1 MTMSDSPKNMERMS
15 QPVEDID
22 EGSAQSHHLE
32 DEDFF
37 IAGQWLLMWWRFRK
51 HRMAMVG
58 AMVVIAF
65 YTLAL
70 FADFFAISDPRLSD
84 VEVAYLSP
92 QTIHWFDGGFNP
104 HVKKVIGTRDPVSF
118 KKVYTTDPDVNIPIR
133 FFVRG
138 YEYNLFGLISWDR
151 HLIGTVPPEG
161 EERVAPFFLGTDQLG
176 RDMWSRIVFGSRV
189 SLSIGLAGVL
199 LMLTLGITLGGISGY
214 YGGIVDTVIQ
224 RLIEITRS
232 IPALPLYIAFSQS
245 VPKDWSVYRVYF
257 IITLIIA
264 LFLWTDLGRVVR
276 GRFLALR
283 EEDFVSAARLSGATD
298 VRIIFRHMLPN
309 FMSHII
315 TTITLSIPIMI
326 ISETAL
332 SFLGLGIRAPAVS
345 WGVLLQ
351 QTQNVQS
358 IAIYPWMTIPAIPV
372 TIAVLAFN
380 FMGDGLRDAADPYSN

>member
-1 MTMSDSPKNMERMS
+1 MAEKQQDMDRMS
-15 QPVEDID
+15 QAAGDVGQ
-22 EGSAQSHHLE
+22 GSSDRDHLG

-37 IAGQWLLMWWRFRK
+37 IAGQWRLMWWRFRK
-51 HRMAMVG
+51 HRVALISAV
-58 AMVVIAF
+58 VVIAF

-70 FADFFAISDPRLSD
+70 FADFFAISNPRLSD
-84 VEVAYLSP
+84 VDVAYLSP

-104 HVKKVIGTRDPVSF
+104 HVKKVIGARDPVSF
-118 KKVYTTDPDVNIPIR
+118 KKVYTTDPEVNIPIR
-133 FFVRG
+133 LFVRG
-138 YEYNLFGLISWDR
+138 YEYRLFGLISWDR

-161 EERVAPFFLGTDQLG
+161 EERAAPFFLGTDQLG

-199 LMLTLGITLGGISGY
+199 LMLSLGITLGGLSGY
-214 YGGIVDTVIQ
+214 YGGFVDTVVQ
-224 RLIEITRS
+224 RMIEITRS
-232 IPALPLYIAFSQS
+232 IPTLPLYIAFSAS

-276 GRFLALR
+276 GRFLSLR

-309 FMSHII
+309 FMSHVI
-315 TTITLSIPIMI
+315 TTVTLSIPIMI

-332 SFLGLGIRAPAVS
+332 SFLGLGLRAPAVS

-380 FMGDGLRDAADPYSN
+380 FVGDGLRDAADPYSN

>member
-1 MTMSDSPKNMERMS
+1 MMAEKPQDMDRMS
-15 QPVEDID
+15 QAAEDVD
-22 EGSAQSHHLE
+22 QGSSDRDHLG

-37 IAGQWLLMWWRFRK
+37 IAGQWRLMWWRFRK
-51 HRMAMVG
+51 HRMALASAV
-58 AMVVIAF
+58 VVIAF

-104 HVKKVIGTRDPVSF
+104 HVKKVIGARDPVSF
-118 KKVYTTDPDVNIPIR
+118 KKVYTTDPEVNIPIR
-133 FFVRG
+133 LFVRG
-138 YEYNLFGLISWDR
+138 YEYSLFGLIPWDR

-161 EERVAPFFLGTDQLG
+161 EERAAPFFLGTDQLG

-199 LMLTLGITLGGISGY
+199 LMLSLGITLGGLSGY
-214 YGGIVDTVIQ
+214 YGGFVDTVVQ
-224 RLIEITRS
+224 RMIEITRS
-232 IPALPLYIAFSQS
+232 IPTLPLYIAFSAS

-276 GRFLALR
+276 GRFLSLR

-309 FMSHII
+309 FMSHVI
-315 TTITLSIPIMI
+315 TTVTLSIPIMI

-332 SFLGLGIRAPAVS
+332 SFLGLGLRAPAVS

-380 FMGDGLRDAADPYSN
+380 FVGDGLRDAADPYSN

>member
-1 MTMSDSPKNMERMS
+1 MMAEKPQDMDRMS
-15 QPVEDID
+15 QAAEDVGQ
-22 EGSAQSHHLE
+22 GSTDRDQLE

-37 IAGQWLLMWWRFRK
+37 IAGQWRLMWWRFRK
-51 HRMAMVG
+51 HRVALVS
-58 AMVVIAF
+58 AVVVIAF

-84 VEVAYLSP
+84 VDVAYLSP

-104 HVKKVIGTRDPVSF
+104 HVKKVIGARDPVSF
-118 KKVYTTDPDVNIPIR
+118 KKVYTTDPEVNIPIR
-133 FFVRG
+133 LFVRG
-138 YEYNLFGLISWDR
+138 YEYNIFGLIPWDR

-161 EERVAPFFLGTDQLG
+161 EERSAPFFLGTDQLG

-199 LMLTLGITLGGISGY
+199 LMLSLGITLGGLSGY
-214 YGGIVDTVIQ
+214 YGGFVDTIVQ

-232 IPALPLYIAFSQS
+232 IPTLPLYIAFSAS

-264 LFLWTDLGRVVR
+264 LFLWTELGRVVR
-276 GRFLALR
+276 GRFLSLR

-309 FMSHII
+309 FMSHVI
-315 TTITLSIPIMI
+315 TTVTLSIPIMI

-332 SFLGLGIRAPAVS
+332 SFLGLGLRAPAVS